1 VASGQ
6 REKGGGPDWAAGR
19 RGGDGL
25 GQQKKRGEGNRPG
38 REEPREE
45 GLVFIL
51 FQKYVSS
58 LIIKLV
64 LKTTYKPHQNKC
76 SFNSNLINI

>member
-25 GQQKKRGEGNRPG
+25 GQQKKKRRGKRA
-38 REEPREE
+38 RER
-45 GLVFIL
+45 GAQRRRVGFYFISKICFL
-51 FQKYVSS
+51 LDF
-58 LIIKLV
+58 
-64 LKTTYKPHQNKC
+64 KTGFEN
-76 SFNSNLINI
+76 NL